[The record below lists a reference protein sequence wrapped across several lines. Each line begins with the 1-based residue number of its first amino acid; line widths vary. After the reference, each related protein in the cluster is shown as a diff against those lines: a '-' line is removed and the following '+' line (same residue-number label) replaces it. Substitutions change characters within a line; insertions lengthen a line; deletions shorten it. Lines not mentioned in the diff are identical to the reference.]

1 MVLFTLATLLIA
13 ANCEALFFNDGHL
26 ELEDPMR
33 NFEEE
38 DSTLP
43 HFSFD
48 IEQVRKW
55 RDLLNSPEVTTL
67 LEQ

>member
-1 MVLFTLATLLIA
+1 MILFSLATLLIT

-26 ELEDPMR
+26 ELEDPAC
-33 NFEEE
+33 NFGEE

-43 HFSFD
+43 HFSFTL
-48 IEQVRKW
+48 EQVRAL
-55 RDLLNSPEVTTL
+55 RNFLNSSEITAL

>member
-1 MVLFTLATLLIA
+1 MVLFTIATLLLA
-13 ANCEALFFNDGHL
+13 AKCECLFFNDGHL
-26 ELEDPMR
+26 EIEDPLI

-48 IEQVRKW
+48 
-55 RDLLNSPEVTTL
+55 RDQIRNLRDFLNSSKITDF